1 MVGKLHTYSPQNTL
15 LIMAQR
21 PDATQVMGYG
31 DKEGRTYE
39 LAPDPSRDGLKHRTP
54 PDRRTSRNSIDL
66 AHWPTWLYDR
76 LIVLH
81 AGTPLGRIP
90 PASDPRPVRYSVRG
104 RP

>member
-39 LAPDPSRDGLKHRTP
+39 LAPDPMGLDAHLEADYEDRVSEDGTND
-54 PDRRTSRNSIDL
+54 PDR
-66 AHWPTWLYDR
+66 
-76 LIVLH
+76 
-81 AGTPLGRIP
+81 LGG
-90 PASDPRPVRYSVRG
+90 AY
-104 RP
+104 